1 MSISRSLRPG
11 RGGLALLAVLLV
23 VTAQAPAQPPLEP
36 PLPVPPAEPEPGT
49 PGEPVDGEAEEELLD
64 AETASYFASTLTL
77 GAGRDDGFLAEVAA
91 GEGAE
96 DEAAIRELED
106 TVYILRPSLLL
117 VHRPSERTELAAAYE
132 PELQF
137 FDRHSELDA
146 IDHAA
151 GAVFGHALTRR
162 SRLLAGGSLLDGEDP
177 GRHLS
182 GQLLVLPRVPY
193 RQSRV
198 YAGFERSWE
207 LTSLLLHVGRSTTE
221 IAAGPGAFTGGID
234 QSDNTASLTVG
245 RTLGPRTDLSASYS
259 YIDPDT
265 TALAPV
271 VEVPD
276 EGEPDDGEPD
286 GGEPDGGEAP
296 EPALVRVSDPIQT
309 LSLGLGYRPTPR
321 LSLQVTGGVLEE
333 RDDLTWVAA
342 AEAARSGKAFAF
354 RLRYDRSLLSLG
366 PAAASAPGVPVQP
379 LPPTAAV
386 RDTVTQAVTAGFT
399 ARPAE
404 RLRWEQSLWGARTS
418 LPGDETL
425 ESLAATSRL
434 VLEVARRLGS
444 FLEVQFL
451 EQRGAEILGEPFTR
465 TYVAVGLIV
474 GLTGPAAAWGLR
486 EEPEALRRV
495 LPNQR
500 GVQ

>member
-11 RGGLALLAVLLV
+11 LGTLALVGVLLL
-23 VTAQAPAQPPLEP
+23 VTAQAPAQAPLEPSSSQPPLEP
-36 PLPVPPAEPEPGT
+36 SSSQPPV
-49 PGEPVDGEAEEELLD
+49 EPVDGEAEEELLD

-77 GAGRDDGFLAEVAA
+77 GAGRDDGFLAAVGAAVGA

-96 DEAAIRELED
+96 EEAAIRELED
-106 TVYILRPSLLL
+106 TVYTLRPALLL
-117 VHRPSERTELAAAYE
+117 VHRPSQRTELVAAYE

-207 LTSLLLHVGRSTTE
+207 LTSLLLLVGRSATE
-221 IAAGPGAFTGGID
+221 IAAGAGVLAGGVD

-245 RTLGPRTDLSASYS
+245 RTLGPRADLSLSYS
-259 YIDPDT
+259 YVDPDS

-271 VEVPD
+271 VEAPD
-276 EGEPDDGEPD
+276 E
-286 GGEPDGGEAP
+286 GEPDGGEAP
-296 EPALVRVSDPIQT
+296 EPALVRISDPIQT

-386 RDTVTQAVTAGFT
+386 RDTVTQAVTASFA

-425 ESLAATSRL
+425 ESLAVTSRL

-444 FLEVQFL
+444 FLEVQLL